1 MKTRLSGS
9 MLPVFVFLGFLI
21 VFFLGFPILKILL
34 STTPSIL
41 FETLIFQEVYK
52 SFLLTFYCGLV
63 ATLIG
68 LIMGVPLA
76 YVLARK
82 EFPGKRIIEGIIDL
96 PVILPHSAAGIALLF
111 VFGRHFMIGKAF
123 GAVGID
129 FVGEVPGIV
138 IAMLFVSV
146 PFLVN
151 AAKEGFKKV
160 DVKYEQAAR
169 SLGASS
175 WTAFFTIALPL
186 AASSILSGAI
196 MMWARG
202 LSEFGA
208 VLIIT
213 YHPMIAPIL
222 VYNYFEN
229 YGLEHTVP
237 VVALLV
243 LVTLVFFTLLR
254 WLNYL
259 WEKR

>member
-1 MKTRLSGS
+1 MKTRLTDS
-9 MLPVFVFLGFLI
+9 MVPVFIFLSLVI
-21 VFFLGFPILKILL
+21 VFFLGFPVLKILL
-34 STTPSIL
+34 SVTPAAL
-41 FETLIFQEVYK
+41 FKTLILQEVTR

-63 ATLIG
+63 ATLLG
-68 LIMGVPLA
+68 LIVGVPLA
-76 YVLARK
+76 YVLARS
-82 EFPGKRIIEGIIDL
+82 EFPGKRVIEGIIDM

-111 VFGRHFMIGKAF
+111 VFGRHFMVGKAF
-123 GAVGID
+123 GAIGID

-169 SLGASS
+169 SLGASP

-186 AASSILSGAI
+186 AGSGILSGAI

-229 YGLEHTVP
+229 FGLEHTVP
-237 VVALLV
+237 VVALLI
-243 LVTLVFFTLLR
+243 LLTLVFFTLLR
-254 WLNYL
+254 WLNYR